1 MEFIRNISQ
10 LRKHHQNCVATI
22 GNFDGVHL
30 GHQTLFKQLAI
41 KATELQLP
49 MVAMIF
55 EPQPQEFFM
64 PDKAPARLTRLREKL
79 LAFRRDTN
87 IDKVLCL
94 NFNKKFAALSA
105 EHFIEQ
111 VLVNGLKIQ
120 HLVVGDDFRF
130 GQQRKGDFN
139 LLQES
144 GKKYGF
150 TVENRYTFKMN
161 DQRVSSTR
169 IRQTLE
175 KANLEDASKLLGR
188 PFTMCGR
195 IGYGKQL
202 GRKIGFPTANIAIH
216 RRISPL
222 NGIFAVK
229 LHGITEKPL
238 LGAANIGTCPAVN
251 GKELLLEVH
260 IFNFEKNIYGQ
271 YVEVEFIQ
279 KIRDEENFSSIDK
292 LKQQIKRDIKIA
304 KQILLL
310 S

>member
-1 MEFIRNISQ
+1 MKFIRSISQ

-30 GHQTLFKQLAI
+30 GHQAVFKQLAT
-41 KATELQLP
+41 KAAELQLP

-55 EPQPQEFFM
+55 EPQAQEFFL

-79 LAFRRDTN
+79 LAFRRYTN
-87 IDKVLCL
+87 IDQVLCL
-94 NFNKKFAALSA
+94 NFNKKFANLSA
-105 EHFIEQ
+105 EDFIQ
-111 VLVNGLKIQ
+111 QILVNGLKIQ
-120 HLVVGDDFRF
+120 HLVIGDDFRF
-130 GQQRKGDFN
+130 GQQRKGDFK
-139 LLQES
+139 LLQ
-144 GKKYGF
+144 KYNSF
-150 TVENRYTFKMN
+150 SVEKSKTFQI
-161 DQRVSSTR
+161 DEQRVSSTR
-169 IRQTLE
+169 IRQTL
-175 KANLEDASKLLGR
+175 KQANLEDASKLLGR
-188 PFTMCGR
+188 PFTICGR
-195 IGYGKQL
+195 IAYGKQL

-229 LHGITEKPL
+229 LHGITEKAL
-238 LGAANIGTCPAVN
+238 LGAASIGTNPAVN

-260 IFNFEKNIYGQ
+260 IFDFDKNIYGH

-279 KIRDEENFSSIDK
+279 KIRDEEKFSSIEE
-292 LKQQIKRDIKIA
+292 LKQNIERDVKIA

>member
-1 MEFIRNISQ
+1 MEFIRSISQ

-30 GHQTLFKQLAI
+30 GHQALFKQLAT

-79 LAFRRDTN
+79 LALRRYTN
-87 IDKVLCL
+87 IDQVLCL

-105 EHFIEQ
+105 EDFIQ
-111 VLVNGLKIQ
+111 QILVNGLKIQ
-120 HLVVGDDFRF
+120 HLVIGDDFRF
-130 GQQRKGDFN
+130 GQKRQGDFN
-139 LLQES
+139 LLQ
-144 GKKYGF
+144 KYSSF
-150 TVENRYTFKMN
+150 TVENSYTFKI
-161 DQRVSSTR
+161 DDERVSSTR
-169 IRQTLE
+169 IRQTL
-175 KANLEDASKLLGR
+175 KQANFKDVSKLLGR

-195 IGYGKQL
+195 IAYGKQL
-202 GRKIGFPTANIAIH
+202 GRKIGFPTANIALH

-229 LHGITEKPL
+229 IHGITEKPL
-238 LGAANIGTCPAVN
+238 LGAANLGTNPAVN

-260 IFNFEKNIYGQ
+260 IFNFDKNIYGC
-271 YVEVEFIQ
+271 YIEVEFIQ
-279 KIRDEENFSSIDK
+279 KIRDEENFPNLEQ
-292 LKQQIKRDIKIA
+292 LKKKIEQDVKIA

>member
-1 MEFIRNISQ
+1 MKFIRSISQ

-30 GHQTLFKQLAI
+30 GHQAVFKQLAT

-55 EPQPQEFFM
+55 EPQAQEFFI
-64 PDKAPARLTRLREKL
+64 PDKAPARLTILREKL
-79 LAFRRDTN
+79 LALRRYTS
-87 IDKVLCL
+87 IDQALCL

-105 EHFIEQ
+105 EDFIQQ
-111 VLVNGLKIQ
+111 VLVGGLKIQ
-120 HLVVGDDFRF
+120 HLVIGDDFRF
-130 GQQRKGDFN
+130 GQQRKGDFK
-139 LLQES
+139 LLQ
-144 GKKYGF
+144 KYHSF
-150 TVENRYTFKMN
+150 TVEKSNTFKI
-161 DQRVSSTR
+161 DEQRVSSTR
-169 IRQTLE
+169 IRQTL
-175 KANLEDASKLLGR
+175 KQANLEDASRLLGR

-195 IGYGKQL
+195 IAYGKQL

-216 RRISPL
+216 RQISPL

-238 LGAANIGTCPAVN
+238 LGAASIGTNPAVN

-260 IFNFEKNIYGQ
+260 IFDFDKNIYGH
-271 YVEVEFIQ
+271 YVEVEFFQ
-279 KIRDEENFSSIDK
+279 KIRDEKNFSSIEK
-292 LKQQIKRDIKIA
+292 LKKQIELDVNIA

>member
-1 MEFIRNISQ
+1 MEFIRSISQ

-30 GHQTLFKQLAI
+30 GHQALFKQLAT

-49 MVAMIF
+49 MVVMIF

-79 LAFRRDTN
+79 LALRRYTTT
-87 IDKVLCL
+87 DKVLCL

-105 EHFIEQ
+105 EEFIQ
-111 VLVNGLKIQ
+111 QILVNGLKIR
-120 HLVVGDDFRF
+120 HLVIGDDFRF
-130 GQQRKGDFN
+130 GQKRQGDFN
-139 LLQES
+139 LLQ
-144 GKKYGF
+144 KYSSSF
-150 TVENRYTFKMN
+150 SVENSYTFKID

-169 IRQTLE
+169 IRKTL
-175 KANLEDASKLLGR
+175 KQANLADASKLLGR
-188 PFTMCGR
+188 QFTMCGR
-195 IGYGKQL
+195 IAYGKQL

-229 LHGITEKPL
+229 IHGITEKPL
-238 LGAANIGTCPAVN
+238 LGAANIGTNPAVN

-260 IFNFEKNIYGQ
+260 IFDFDKNIYGR

-279 KIRDEENFSSIDK
+279 KIRDEENFPNLEQ
-292 LKQQIKRDIKIA
+292 LKQKIELDVKRA
-304 KQILLL
+304 KHILLL